1 MAVSVTDADV
11 GASIFGVTDG
21 QAGSMQRV
29 KRALCQKSTWLMCS
43 AAGAATAAR
52 GLLNAWRSELS
63 RLQAVSNRP
72 PTNAAAMYT
81 CVLRLTATPVR

>member
-1 MAVSVTDADV
+1 MGVGVTDAGA
-11 GASIFGVTDG
+11 GASVFGVTDG

-29 KRALCQKSTWLMCS
+29 KRASRPKSTWLMCS
-43 AAGAATAAR
+43 AAGAATAAC
-52 GLLNAWRSELS
+52 GLLNAWRSALS

-81 CVLRLTATPVR
+81 CLLRLTATPAR